1 LQFEEALNRSNPS
14 EAIRELVDP
23 RLGENYPI
31 DSVLKVETFFC
42 ENNLNVYILYDFIP
56 AKLSMLIV

>member
-1 LQFEEALNRSNPS
+1 VLQFEEALNQSNPS
-14 EAIRELVDP
+14 EVIRKLVDP

-42 ENNLNVYILYDFIP
+42 ENNLNV
-56 AKLSMLIV
+56 